1 MSNRFSGF
9 TKSASSCFPLQQ
21 SLYFF
26 PLPQGHGSL
35 GYTFLLVNIPP
46 FLRKSILSPKC
57 IFPVLQS
64 LSPGVNLRL
73 YHHST
78 ETETH
83 IYFVPKMAKSF
94 DLLGFFRQQAHSLHM
109 PPLTKLIHDRN
120 LLDLIPKLAHALHV
134 SGKRGWITTHVDHP
148 LWLHIC
154 DCL

>member
-1 MSNRFSGF
+1 MFSF
-9 TKSASSCFPLQQ
+9 TTKLIFFSTPTRTWIIRI
-21 SLYFF
+21 YFF
-26 PLPQGHGSL
+26 TRKYS
-35 GYTFLLVNIPP
+35 P

-109 PPLTKLIHDRN
+109 PPLAKLIHDRN
-120 LLDLIPKLAHALHV
+120 LLNLIPKLAHTLHI
-134 SGKRGWITTHVDHP
+134 SGKRCRIATHVDHP